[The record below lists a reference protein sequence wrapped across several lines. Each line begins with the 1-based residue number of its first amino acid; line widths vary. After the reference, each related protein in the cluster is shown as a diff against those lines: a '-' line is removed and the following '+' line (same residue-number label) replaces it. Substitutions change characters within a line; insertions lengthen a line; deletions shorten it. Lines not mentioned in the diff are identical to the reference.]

1 MNWKYSEWSKEYSF
15 ITPPTPGSKAA
26 ESVRFIAY
34 GDMGYFDSGKK
45 VAELIEE
52 EELDDAA
59 FIMHVGYFFIAQIS
73 YFYLFCDFNL
83 YL

>member
-1 MNWKYSEWSKEYSF
+1 
-15 ITPPTPGSKAA
+15 
-26 ESVRFIAY
+26 
-34 GDMGYFDSGKK
+34 MGYFDSGKK